1 MIAQSIESNSCD
13 TIVIGAGP
21 FGLAAAAHLKAQ
33 GVATR
38 VFGEP
43 MSFWRQNMPKG
54 MKLRSPWGATT
65 IADPAGALSLDAYV
79 ETHGLARV
87 EPLPIETFL
96 GYGAW
101 FRSHAA
107 PDLDRRRIAR
117 LEAAGD
123 RYRVIAAD
131 GEAFLARRVVV
142 AMGLAN
148 QQFRPEVFHGA
159 PAELVTHTSDHDD
172 FAAFRGRRVAVV
184 GRGQSACETAALLSE
199 AGATAELICRGPIH
213 WLGGISAQSAAW
225 RKFARA
231 QLAPILTAPSAVGR
245 FPLNWLVEAP
255 GVVHALPQDLR
266 AAVNASSL
274 RAGAAGWLL
283 PRFGAVD
290 VTAGVEIVGWAA
302 KGDRIEVKLN
312 RGSASFDHVV
322 LATGYKIDIAKLGV
336 FAPELLAAI
345 ACKDGS
351 PALSVGLESSAPGLH
366 FVGASAV
373 SSFGPL
379 LRFIA
384 GAGFAAREV
393 TRAIAPSRKLSRSSS
408 ASPLE
413 YDLAR

>member
-21 FGLAAAAHLKAQ
+21 FGLAVAAHLKAR

-38 VFGEP
+38 VFGDP
-43 MSFWRQNMPKG
+43 MSFWQQNMPKG

-65 IADPAGALSLDAYV
+65 IADPAGALSLDAYI
-79 ETHGLARV
+79 EAHGLSRV

-96 GYGAW
+96 GYGVW
-101 FRSHAA
+101 FQSQAA
-107 PDLDRRRIAR
+107 PDVDRRRIAR
-117 LEAAGD
+117 LEKAGD
-123 RYRVIAAD
+123 RYRVITAD
-131 GEAFLARRVVV
+131 GEAFSSRRVVV

-148 QQFRPEVFHGA
+148 QQFRPEAFRGA

-172 FAAFRGRRVAVV
+172 FAVFRGRRVAVV
-184 GRGQSACETAALLSE
+184 GRGQSACETAALLAE
-199 AGATAELICRGPIH
+199 AGATPELICRGPIH
-213 WLGGISAQSAAW
+213 WLGGAGAQSAAW

-231 QLAPILTAPSAVGR
+231 QLAPILAAPSAVGR

-255 GVVHALPQDLR
+255 GLVHTFPQGLR
-266 AAVNASSL
+266 AAVNTSSL

-283 PRFGAVD
+283 PRFGAVG
-290 VTAGVEIVGWAA
+290 VTAGVEIVGWSG
-302 KGDRIEVKLN
+302 KGEGIEVKFN
-312 RGSASFDHVV
+312 RGSAIFDHVV

-345 ACKDGS
+345 ACKDGAPS
-351 PALSVGLESSAPGLH
+351 LAAGLESSAPGLH

-393 TRAIAPSRKLSRSSS
+393 TRAIAPSRKLSRSGD
-408 ASPLE
+408 ASRLE